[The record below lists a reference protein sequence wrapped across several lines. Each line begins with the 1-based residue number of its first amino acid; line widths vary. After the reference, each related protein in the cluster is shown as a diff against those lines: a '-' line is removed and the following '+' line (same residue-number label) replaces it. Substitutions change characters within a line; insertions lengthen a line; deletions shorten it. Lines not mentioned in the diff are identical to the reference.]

1 MKLNLK
7 AFTFKILIIGFFLGL
22 TSSFKTNDQISKEK
36 AIKLAEKFIV
46 ENGYTSLSGDK
57 SKLSYELF
65 DGENNVDNILKSRH
79 NSLNPK
85 AFCISE
91 DTDRWNV
98 GFLSSSVD
106 KTKLN
111 SAQRKSNLK
120 GRAVIVM
127 KSGNDIR
134 LAHKDPLFSYFEKL

>member
-7 AFTFKILIIGFFLGL
+7 VFTFKILIVVFFLGL

-36 AIKLAEKFIV
+36 AIKLAEKFIA
-46 ENGYTSLSGDK
+46 ENGYTSLRANK

-127 KSGNDIR
+127 KNGNDIR
-134 LAHKDPLFSYFEKL
+134 IAHKDPLFSYFEKL